1 MRFNK
6 EGDVAAALQ
15 QLQPPIV
22 ALRCGHPLTLTWM
35 SVSVWYRSR
44 CYVNSRLRMPA
55 SSFGTPQKM
64 SSCHV
69 LGVWLFVLFKM
80 SIQPGV
86 SLLRLASH
94 LQKTT
99 SFMKD
104 KPSRYQISKICISG
118 LNVVKT
124 VSLKKC
130 SYEAFGLCRGG
141 GVRQQDTPFALP
153 VVSPASDVD
162 GGGRWNSWLLCV
174 RVYVASTFD
183 MLLCGQ
189 YAFPIQKKPAVRA
202 DTSPHACPVT
212 HGPLLRNRPPPRG
225 NCQFVQLTWRLGNL
239 WIWERCQIHHPFL
252 SPRWT
257 PSACKLE
264 SLPWVHFLDA
274 NPKMVKLSVCLSAL
288 CT

>member
-1 MRFNK
+1 MF
-6 EGDVAAALQ
+6 GTGQGAMW
-15 QLQPPIV
+15 IV
-22 ALRCGHPLTLTWM
+22 D
-35 SVSVWYRSR
+35 
-44 CYVNSRLRMPA
+44 LRMPA
-55 SSFGTPQKM
+55 SSFDTPQKM

-104 KPSRYQISKICISG
+104 KPSRYQISKICISD

-124 VSLKKC
+124 VSLQTC

-189 YAFPIQKKPAVRA
+189 YAFPI
-202 DTSPHACPVT
+202 
-212 HGPLLRNRPPPRG
+212 
-225 NCQFVQLTWRLGNL
+225 
-239 WIWERCQIHHPFL
+239 
-252 SPRWT
+252 
-257 PSACKLE
+257 
-264 SLPWVHFLDA
+264 
-274 NPKMVKLSVCLSAL
+274 
-288 CT
+288 